1 MNWML
6 RKVIGMLS
14 KDHDLLLKVIL
25 QLLEIAAAHTENQID
40 DRLIR
45 NFQALTGE
53 EDITT
58 ADVEP
63 DLDFTDLIEFV
74 EDQF

>member
-1 MNWML
+1 ML